1 VNWVEVGLKDK
12 SQQNAI
18 ADLVLVLQVFF
29 GLGKASMKDPL
40 CFDGQLVS
48 RGEIKMQEENRR
60 HNKHRE
66 TLWACGLW
74 LL

>member
-29 GLGKASMKDPL
+29 GLGKACMKDP
-40 CFDGQLVS
+40 
-48 RGEIKMQEENRR
+48 
-60 HNKHRE
+60 
-66 TLWACGLW
+66 TLF
-74 LL
+74 

>member
-29 GLGKASMKDPL
+29 GLGKASMKDP
-40 CFDGQLVS
+40 
-48 RGEIKMQEENRR
+48 
-60 HNKHRE
+60 
-66 TLWACGLW
+66 TLF
-74 LL
+74 